1 MARSDF
7 PWSKSMENRSGET
20 LKGGIAA
27 AAAFTIWGLIP
38 VYWKLLESVNAYELV
53 LHRIGW
59 SFVFLLII
67 LRFRGKLKTYF
78 QAFRQPRLSLIHAFG
93 GIMLAINW
101 LAFIYAVTN
110 GHILQASLAY
120 FIVPLVNLGFG
131 ILVLKEGL
139 TKLRGLAVL
148 LACIG
153 VLNEVFGVD
162 EIPWLALTI
171 AVSFGIYGLLK
182 KKSTLGTVTGLALEN
197 TVIFPIAFV
206 GLVWLF
212 TQGQGALFHAPWSLQ
227 ALILL
232 TGIVTSIPLLLF
244 SYGAVRVQLNT
255 LGILQFIA
263 PFMKFALAVWLYNEP
278 FSSGKLIT
286 FAFIWL
292 GILFY
297 LIDAYRSSRVKDVP
311 PDL

>member
-1 MARSDF
+1 
-7 PWSKSMENRSGET
+7 MENRSGES

-27 AAAFTIWGLIP
+27 AASFIIWGLIP
-38 VYWKLLESVNAYELV
+38 VYWKLLDSVNAYELV
-53 LHRIGW
+53 LHRIAW
-59 SFVFLLII
+59 SFIFILII
-67 LRFRGKLKTYF
+67 LRFRGTLRTYF
-78 QAFRQPRLSLIHAFG
+78 LAFRDPRVTLIHTFA
-93 GIMLAINW
+93 GIMLAVNW

-110 GHILQASLAY
+110 EHILQASLAY

-131 ILVLKEGL
+131 FLVLKERL
-139 TKLRGLAVL
+139 TKLKGVAVL

-153 VLNEVFGVD
+153 VCNEVFGVD
-162 EIPWLALTI
+162 EVPWLALAI
-171 AVSFGIYGLLK
+171 AGSFGVYGLLK
-182 KKSTLGTVTGLALEN
+182 KKSSLGTVTGLALEN

-206 GLVWLF
+206 GLAWLF
-212 TQGQGALFHAPWSLQ
+212 SQDQGALFHASWSLQ

-244 SYGAVRVQLNT
+244 SYGTVRVQLNT

-263 PFMKFALAVWLYNEP
+263 PCMKFVLAVWLYHEP

-286 FAFIWL
+286 FGFIWL

-297 LIDAYRSSRVKDVP
+297 LFDTYQSTRTKDVP
-311 PDL
+311 TDL